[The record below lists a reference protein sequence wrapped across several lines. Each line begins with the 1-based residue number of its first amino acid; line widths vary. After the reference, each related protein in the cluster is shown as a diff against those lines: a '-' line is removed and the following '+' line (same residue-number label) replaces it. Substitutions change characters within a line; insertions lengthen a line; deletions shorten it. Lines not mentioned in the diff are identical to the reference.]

1 MSQKSNDQIER
12 MVFNV
17 TSNYEIMVSS
27 SRDDD
32 SECSGEWEYVEYDD
46 LPDSEQEKLNK
57 YISDSLDNFECYIKN
72 NHSICAPREHFR
84 DMMKE
89 QWNCKMNNNVLTFEL
104 DVPVDMKDKIEK
116 GFDVECTCGFFC
128 NDGADEDD
136 GPLGVYR
143 ITLF

>member
-1 MSQKSNDQIER
+1 MLKKSNVRTER
-12 MVFNV
+12 LVFNV
-17 TSNYEIMVSS
+17 SSNYELLISS

-46 LPDSEQEKLNK
+46 LPVSEQEKLNE
-57 YISDSLDNFECYIKN
+57 YINNTCEFFEYYIKN
-72 NHSICAPREHFR
+72 DHSNRIPCETFR

-89 QWNCKMNNNVLTFEL
+89 QWNCKMKNNTLTFEI
-104 DVPVDMKDKIEK
+104 DVPVDMKDEIEK
-116 GFDVECTCGFFC
+116 GFDMECTSGFFC
-128 NDGADEDD
+128 NDGMDEDE